1 MPHEPISIY
10 AVDGDPRALDAQTAV
25 LSAEG
30 YATIPCGSA
39 EQFLKLFDPDLKAC
53 VVMELHLPGMS
64 GSELQ
69 DYLASNGLDIPIVIL
84 TAHGDV
90 PIAVQTLRAGAVD
103 FIEKPAADSRLLEA
117 IGIALELIF
126 DRKPNRLPKQIIAQ
140 RLRSLTNRERQVL
153 EHLLKGKLNKEIA
166 VELNVSQ
173 RTIEAHRA
181 RFKGAAAARD
191 RPAERLRTPA
201 APRPGPRS
209 VRGRDASTPGRGP
222 GCSTG

>member
-10 AVDGDPRALDAQTAV
+10 VVDGDPRALDAQTAV
-25 LSAEG
+25 LSEEG

-90 PIAVQTLRAGAVD
+90 PSAVQSLQVGAVD
-103 FIEKPAADSRLLEA
+103 FIEKPAPQSRLLEA
-117 IGIALELIF
+117 IGTASELIF
-126 DRKPNRLPKQIIAQ
+126 DREPSRLSQKIIAQ
-140 RLRSLTNRERQVL
+140 RLRSLTDREREVL

-166 VELNVSQ
+166 VDLNVSQ

-181 RFKGAAAARD
+181 RIREKT
-191 RPAERLRTPA
+191 RT
-201 APRPGPRS
+201 
-209 VRGRDASTPGRGP
+209 RGIVDLIRMFG
-222 GCSTG
+222 

>member
-1 MPHEPISIY
+1 
-10 AVDGDPRALDAQTAV
+10 
-25 LSAEG
+25 
-30 YATIPCGSA
+30 
-39 EQFLKLFDPDLKAC
+39 LKLFDPDLKAC

-117 IGIALELIF
+117 IGTASELIF
-126 DRKPNRLPKQIIAQ
+126 DRKPNRLPQQIIAQ

-181 RFKGAAAARD
+181 RIREKT
-191 RPAERLRTPA
+191 RT
-201 APRPGPRS
+201 
-209 VRGRDASTPGRGP
+209 RGIVDLIRMFG
-222 GCSTG
+222 

>member
-1 MPHEPISIY
+1 MPHEPIFIY
-10 AVDGDPRALDAQTAV
+10 VVDGDPRALDAQTAV
-25 LSAEG
+25 LSEEG

-90 PIAVQTLRAGAVD
+90 PSAVQSLQVGAVD
-103 FIEKPAADSRLLEA
+103 FIEKPAPQSRLFEA
-117 IGIALELIF
+117 IGIASELIL
-126 DRKPNRLPKQIIAQ
+126 DREPNRLSQKIIAQ
-140 RLRSLTNRERQVL
+140 RLRSLTDREREVL

-166 VELNVSQ
+166 VDLNVSQ

-181 RFKGAAAARD
+181 RIREKT
-191 RPAERLRTPA
+191 RT
-201 APRPGPRS
+201 
-209 VRGRDASTPGRGP
+209 RGIVDLIRMFG
-222 GCSTG
+222 

>member
-10 AVDGDPRALDAQTAV
+10 VVDGDPRALDAQTAV

-69 DYLASNGLDIPIVIL
+69 DYLTSNGLDIPIVIL

-117 IGIALELIF
+117 IGIASELIF

-181 RFKGAAAARD
+181 RIREKT
-191 RPAERLRTPA
+191 RT
-201 APRPGPRS
+201 
-209 VRGRDASTPGRGP
+209 RGIVDLIRMFG
-222 GCSTG
+222 

>member
-10 AVDGDPRALDAQTAV
+10 VVDGDPRALDAQTAV
-25 LSAEG
+25 LSEEG

-90 PIAVQTLRAGAVD
+90 PSAVQSLQVGAVD
-103 FIEKPAADSRLLEA
+103 FIEKPAPQSRLLEA
-117 IGIALELIF
+117 IGTASELIF
-126 DRKPNRLPKQIIAQ
+126 DREPNRLSQKIIAQ
-140 RLRSLTNRERQVL
+140 RLRSLTDREREVL

-166 VELNVSQ
+166 VDLNVSQ

-181 RFKGAAAARD
+181 RIREKT
-191 RPAERLRTPA
+191 RT
-201 APRPGPRS
+201 
-209 VRGRDASTPGRGP
+209 RGIVDLIRMFG
-222 GCSTG
+222 

>member
-1 MPHEPISIY
+1 MPHEPIFIY
-10 AVDGDPRALDAQTAV
+10 VVDGDPRALDAQTAV
-25 LSAEG
+25 LSEEG

-90 PIAVQTLRAGAVD
+90 PSAVQSLQVGAVD
-103 FIEKPAADSRLLEA
+103 FIEKPAPQSRLFEA
-117 IGIALELIF
+117 IGIASELIL
-126 DRKPNRLPKQIIAQ
+126 DREPNRLSQKIIAQ
-140 RLRSLTNRERQVL
+140 RLRSLTNREREVL

-166 VELNVSQ
+166 VDLNVSQ

-181 RFKGAAAARD
+181 RIREKT
-191 RPAERLRTPA
+191 RT
-201 APRPGPRS
+201 
-209 VRGRDASTPGRGP
+209 RGILDLIRMFG
-222 GCSTG
+222 

>member
-10 AVDGDPRALDAQTAV
+10 VVDGDPRALDAQTAV
-25 LSAEG
+25 LSEEG

-90 PIAVQTLRAGAVD
+90 PSAVQSLQVGAVD
-103 FIEKPAADSRLLEA
+103 FIEKPAPQSRLLEA
-117 IGIALELIF
+117 IGTASQLIF
-126 DRKPNRLPKQIIAQ
+126 DREPNRLSQKIIAQ
-140 RLRSLTNRERQVL
+140 RLRSLTDREREVL

-166 VELNVSQ
+166 VDLNVSP

-181 RFKGAAAARD
+181 RIREKT
-191 RPAERLRTPA
+191 RT
-201 APRPGPRS
+201 
-209 VRGRDASTPGRGP
+209 RGILDLIRMFG
-222 GCSTG
+222 

>member
-1 MPHEPISIY
+1 MPHEPIFIY
-10 AVDGDPRALDAQTAV
+10 VVDGDPRALDAQTAV
-25 LSAEG
+25 LSEEG

-90 PIAVQTLRAGAVD
+90 PSAVQSLQVGAVD
-103 FIEKPAADSRLLEA
+103 FIEKPAPQSRLFEA
-117 IGIALELIF
+117 IGIASELIL
-126 DRKPNRLPKQIIAQ
+126 DREPNRLSQKIIAQ
-140 RLRSLTNRERQVL
+140 RLRSLTDREREVL

-166 VELNVSQ
+166 VDLNVSQ

-181 RFKGAAAARD
+181 RIREKT
-191 RPAERLRTPA
+191 RT
-201 APRPGPRS
+201 
-209 VRGRDASTPGRGP
+209 RGILDLIRMFG
-222 GCSTG
+222 

>member
-10 AVDGDPRALDAQTAV
+10 VVDGDPRALDAQTAV
-25 LSAEG
+25 LSEEG

-90 PIAVQTLRAGAVD
+90 PSAVQSLQVGAVD
-103 FIEKPAADSRLLEA
+103 FIEKPAPQSRLLEA
-117 IGIALELIF
+117 IGTASELIF
-126 DRKPNRLPKQIIAQ
+126 DREPNRLSQKIIAQ
-140 RLRSLTNRERQVL
+140 RLRSLTDREREVL

-166 VELNVSQ
+166 VDLNVSQ

-181 RFKGAAAARD
+181 RIREKT
-191 RPAERLRTPA
+191 RT
-201 APRPGPRS
+201 
-209 VRGRDASTPGRGP
+209 RGILDLIRMFG
-222 GCSTG
+222 

>member
-1 MPHEPISIY
+1 
-10 AVDGDPRALDAQTAV
+10 
-25 LSAEG
+25 LSEEG

-90 PIAVQTLRAGAVD
+90 PSAVQSLQVGAVD
-103 FIEKPAADSRLLEA
+103 FIEKPAPQSRLFEA
-117 IGIALELIF
+117 IGIASELIL
-126 DRKPNRLPKQIIAQ
+126 DREPNRLSQKIIAQ
-140 RLRSLTNRERQVL
+140 RLRSLTDREREVL

-166 VELNVSQ
+166 VDLNVSQ

-181 RFKGAAAARD
+181 RIREKT
-191 RPAERLRTPA
+191 RT
-201 APRPGPRS
+201 
-209 VRGRDASTPGRGP
+209 RGIVDLIRMFG
-222 GCSTG
+222 

>member
-10 AVDGDPRALDAQTAV
+10 VVDGDPRALDAQTAV
-25 LSAEG
+25 LSEEG

-90 PIAVQTLRAGAVD
+90 PSAVQSLQVGAVD
-103 FIEKPAADSRLLEA
+103 FIEKPAPQSRLFEA
-117 IGIALELIF
+117 IGIASELIF
-126 DRKPNRLPKQIIAQ
+126 DREPNRLSQKIIAQ
-140 RLRSLTNRERQVL
+140 RLRSLTDREREAL

-166 VELNVSQ
+166 VDLNVSQ
-173 RTIEAHRA
+173 RTIEAHCA
-181 RFKGAAAARD
+181 RIREKT
-191 RPAERLRTPA
+191 RT
-201 APRPGPRS
+201 
-209 VRGRDASTPGRGP
+209 RGIVDLIRMFG
-222 GCSTG
+222 

>member
-10 AVDGDPRALDAQTAV
+10 VVDGDPWALDAQTAV

-39 EQFLKLFDPDLKAC
+39 EQFLKLFDPYLKAC

-117 IGIALELIF
+117 IGTASELIF
-126 DRKPNRLPKQIIAQ
+126 DRKPNRLPQQIIAQ

-181 RFKGAAAARD
+181 RIREKT
-191 RPAERLRTPA
+191 RT
-201 APRPGPRS
+201 
-209 VRGRDASTPGRGP
+209 RGIVDLIRMFG
-222 GCSTG
+222 

>member
-25 LSAEG
+25 LSAAG

-181 RFKGAAAARD
+181 RIREKT
-191 RPAERLRTPA
+191 RT
-201 APRPGPRS
+201 
-209 VRGRDASTPGRGP
+209 RGIVDLIRMFG
-222 GCSTG
+222 

>member
-10 AVDGDPRALDAQTAV
+10 VVDGDPRALDAQTAV
-25 LSAEG
+25 LSEEG

-90 PIAVQTLRAGAVD
+90 PSAVQSLQVGAVD
-103 FIEKPAADSRLLEA
+103 FIEKPAPQSRLFEA
-117 IGIALELIF
+117 IGIASELIL
-126 DRKPNRLPKQIIAQ
+126 DREPNRLSQKIIAQ
-140 RLRSLTNRERQVL
+140 RLRSLTDREREVL

-166 VELNVSQ
+166 VDLNVSQ

-181 RFKGAAAARD
+181 RIREKT
-191 RPAERLRTPA
+191 RT
-201 APRPGPRS
+201 
-209 VRGRDASTPGRGP
+209 RGIVDLIRMFG
-222 GCSTG
+222 

>member
-1 MPHEPISIY
+1 MADEPISIY
-10 AVDGDPRALDAQTAV
+10 VVEGDPRALDAQTAV

-90 PIAVQTLRAGAVD
+90 PSAVQSLQVGAVD
-103 FIEKPAADSRLLEA
+103 FIEKPSPQSRLLEA
-117 IGIALELIF
+117 IGTASELIF
-126 DRKPNRLPKQIIAQ
+126 DREPNRLSQKIIAQ
-140 RLRSLTNRERQVL
+140 RLRSLTDREREVL

-166 VELNVSQ
+166 VDLNVSQ

-181 RFKGAAAARD
+181 RIREKT
-191 RPAERLRTPA
+191 RT
-201 APRPGPRS
+201 
-209 VRGRDASTPGRGP
+209 RGIVDLIRMFG
-222 GCSTG
+222 

>member
-1 MPHEPISIY
+1 MQHEPISIY
-10 AVDGDPRALDAQTAV
+10 VVDGDPRALDAQTAV
-25 LSAEG
+25 LRAEG

-117 IGIALELIF
+117 IGTASELIF
-126 DRKPNRLPKQIIAQ
+126 DRKPNRLPQQIIAQ

-181 RFKGAAAARD
+181 RIREKT
-191 RPAERLRTPA
+191 RT
-201 APRPGPRS
+201 
-209 VRGRDASTPGRGP
+209 RGIVDLIRMFG
-222 GCSTG
+222 

>member
-1 MPHEPISIY
+1 MPNEPISIY
-10 AVDGDPRALDAQTAV
+10 VVDGDPRALDAQTAV
-25 LSAEG
+25 LSEEG

-90 PIAVQTLRAGAVD
+90 PSAVQSLQVGAVD
-103 FIEKPAADSRLLEA
+103 FIEKPAPQSRLLEA
-117 IGIALELIF
+117 IGTASELIF
-126 DRKPNRLPKQIIAQ
+126 DREPSRLSQKIIAQ
-140 RLRSLTNRERQVL
+140 RLRSLTNREREVL

-166 VELNVSQ
+166 VDLNVSQ

-181 RFKGAAAARD
+181 RIREKT
-191 RPAERLRTPA
+191 RT
-201 APRPGPRS
+201 
-209 VRGRDASTPGRGP
+209 RGIVDLIRMFG
-222 GCSTG
+222 

>member
-181 RFKGAAAARD
+181 RIREKT
-191 RPAERLRTPA
+191 RT
-201 APRPGPRS
+201 
-209 VRGRDASTPGRGP
+209 RGIVDLIRMFG
-222 GCSTG
+222 

>member
-117 IGIALELIF
+117 IGTALELIF

-181 RFKGAAAARD
+181 RIREKT
-191 RPAERLRTPA
+191 RT
-201 APRPGPRS
+201 
-209 VRGRDASTPGRGP
+209 RGIVDLIRMFG
-222 GCSTG
+222 

>member
-117 IGIALELIF
+117 IGIASELIF

-181 RFKGAAAARD
+181 RIREKT
-191 RPAERLRTPA
+191 RT
-201 APRPGPRS
+201 
-209 VRGRDASTPGRGP
+209 RGIVDLIQMFG
-222 GCSTG
+222 

>member
-140 RLRSLTNRERQVL
+140 RLRSLTKRERQVL

-181 RFKGAAAARD
+181 RIREKT
-191 RPAERLRTPA
+191 RT
-201 APRPGPRS
+201 
-209 VRGRDASTPGRGP
+209 RGIVDLIRMFG
-222 GCSTG
+222 

>member
-10 AVDGDPRALDAQTAV
+10 VVDGDPRALDAHTAV

-69 DYLASNGLDIPIVIL
+69 DYLASNGLVIPIVIL

-90 PIAVQTLRAGAVD
+90 PSAVQSLQVGAVD
-103 FIEKPAADSRLLEA
+103 FIEKPAPQSRLLEA
-117 IGIALELIF
+117 IGTASELIF
-126 DRKPNRLPKQIIAQ
+126 DREPNRLSQKIIAQ
-140 RLRSLTNRERQVL
+140 RLRSLADREREVL

-166 VELNVSQ
+166 VDLNVSQ
-173 RTIEAHRA
+173 RTIEANRA
-181 RFKGAAAARD
+181 RIREKT
-191 RPAERLRTPA
+191 RT
-201 APRPGPRS
+201 
-209 VRGRDASTPGRGP
+209 RGILDLIRMFG
-222 GCSTG
+222 

>member
-10 AVDGDPRALDAQTAV
+10 VVDGDPRALDVQTAV

-90 PIAVQTLRAGAVD
+90 PIAVQTLRVGAVD

-117 IGIALELIF
+117 IGTASELIF
-126 DRKPNRLPKQIIAQ
+126 DRKPNRLPQQIIAQ

-181 RFKGAAAARD
+181 RIREKT
-191 RPAERLRTPA
+191 RT
-201 APRPGPRS
+201 
-209 VRGRDASTPGRGP
+209 RGIVDLIRMFG
-222 GCSTG
+222 

>member
-1 MPHEPISIY
+1 MPHEPIFIY
-10 AVDGDPRALDAQTAV
+10 VVDGDPRALDAQTAV

-30 YATIPCGSA
+30 YATISCGSA

-90 PIAVQTLRAGAVD
+90 PRAVQTLQAGAVD
-103 FIEKPAADSRLLEA
+103 FIEKPSPQSRLLEA
-117 IGIALELIF
+117 IGTASELIF
-126 DRKPNRLPKQIIAQ
+126 DREPNRLSQKIIAQ
-140 RLRSLTNRERQVL
+140 RLRSLTDREREVL

-166 VELNVSQ
+166 VDLNVSQ

-181 RFKGAAAARD
+181 RIREKT
-191 RPAERLRTPA
+191 RT
-201 APRPGPRS
+201 
-209 VRGRDASTPGRGP
+209 RGIVDLIRMFG
-222 GCSTG
+222 